1 MNRFLELN
9 KSLVLSLMM
18 ASLVIPFI
26 WILQP
31 FWLTIILG
39 LVFAVSL
46 EPVLSFLEKRLKTT
60 SNWALVLMLI
70 TLTILVI
77 VPFALVLVKGIKSL
91 WLQLQ
96 RLTTP
101 ESLELLKSYQS
112 DLLSHLSRF
121 EAFGFDHQIIEDSIW
136 STGQRAG
143 ALVTG
148 KLGEILTQI
157 PESFMTFLVLILS
170 IISFLLM
177 RRQVDAKMKKVT
189 WISLEGRKKLVE
201 KFTTCCKSVVFSTI
215 ITGALQATITTI
227 GTWIFTP
234 YDGLL
239 IFFITFVLSFIP
251 IVGAGP
257 VSLVMAIIAFSNS
270 EIGNGIGLMVFF
282 TVTSVADNVIRPML
296 LAGSTEIPSIWAL
309 FCTIGA
315 LVTFGLPGLI
325 IGPLIGAL
333 TIELIPVLA
342 EEYKR

>member
-70 TLTILVI
+70 TLTVLVI

-101 ESLELLKSYQS
+101 ESLEILKGYQS
-112 DLLSHLSRF
+112 NLLSHLSRF
-121 EAFGFDHQIIEDSIW
+121 ESFGFDQQIVEDSLW
-136 STGQRAG
+136 STGQKAG
-143 ALVTG
+143 TLATG

-170 IISFLLM
+170 IISFPP
-177 RRQVDAKMKKVT
+177 A
-189 WISLEGRKKLVE
+189 
-201 KFTTCCKSVVFSTI
+201 
-215 ITGALQATITTI
+215 A
-227 GTWIFTP
+227 
-234 YDGLL
+234 
-239 IFFITFVLSFIP
+239 
-251 IVGAGP
+251 
-257 VSLVMAIIAFSNS
+257 
-270 EIGNGIGLMVFF
+270 
-282 TVTSVADNVIRPML
+282 
-296 LAGSTEIPSIWAL
+296 
-309 FCTIGA
+309 
-315 LVTFGLPGLI
+315 
-325 IGPLIGAL
+325 
-333 TIELIPVLA
+333 
-342 EEYKR
+342 